1 MINVIAEFND
11 DVCVGGL
18 VVGKLLEMHGEG
30 SSTTTTHGKASE
42 VGERVDRPDNYEP
55 PVLSSV

>member
-1 MINVIAEFND
+1 MLAGV
-11 DVCVGGL
+11 

-30 SSTTTTHGKASE
+30 TTTTTQGKPSE

>member
-1 MINVIAEFND
+1 MSDCCA
-11 DVCVGGL
+11 
-18 VVGKLLEMHGEG
+18 VGKLLEMHGEG
-30 SSTTTTHGKASE
+30 SSTTTHGKTSE

>member
-1 MINVIAEFND
+1 MVNMMGV
-11 DVCVGGL
+11 VVRLSVGR
-18 VVGKLLEMHGEG
+18 LLEMHGEG
-30 SSTTTTHGKASE
+30 SSTTTQGKPGE